1 MDSNDNFPSD
11 GKKRGPR
18 RKAQA
23 PESGT
28 PSAEPTGT
36 RNRVQS
42 RLAEEKAA
50 AEALAAAESS
60 APRRNGNGN
69 GKHLPEGSRGRATA
83 ARGGRGPHPFS
94 PLLSALQAAESGDF
108 SVRLS
113 GDSGDGVLDDI
124 AHAFNALVGRNAAFT
139 DEMVRVERVVGREGR
154 MGERVTLGDVR
165 GGWATSVSSIN
176 ALIGDLVLPT
186 TEVAR
191 VLVAVAEGDLTQK
204 MALEIDGQSVKGE
217 FLRIGTTVNTM
228 VDQLRAFASEVTR
241 VAKEVGSD
249 GKLGGQADV
258 RGVAGTWKDLTDNVN
273 IMASNLTAQVRNI
286 AEVSTAVARGDLSK
300 KITVDAKGEVL
311 ELKNTIN
318 TMVDQLNSFAAEVTR
333 VAKEVGS
340 DGKLGGQAEVKGV
353 AGTWKDLTDN
363 VNIMAS
369 NLTAQVRNIAEVTTA
384 VAKGDLSKKITV
396 DAKGEVLELKNT
408 INTMVD
414 QLNSFAAEVTRV
426 AKEVGTEGKLGGQA
440 DVKGVSGTW
449 KDLTDN
455 VNFMASNLTTQV
467 RGIVKVVTA
476 VANGDLSQKLQVP
489 SQGEIAALGATLN
502 NMTDTLNV
510 FAQQVTSVAR
520 TVGVEGKLGAQAQVP
535 GAAGTWKDLT
545 DNVNLM
551 ANNLT
556 AQVRNIA
563 EVTTS
568 VAKGDLSKKITVD
581 VKGEVLELKNTIN
594 TMVDQ
599 LNSFAAEVT
608 RVAKE
613 VGTDGKLGGQA
624 EVKGVAGTW
633 KDLTDNVNFMASN
646 LTTQVRNIALVTT
659 AVAKGD
665 LSKKITVDAKGEVL
679 QLKDTIN
686 TMVDQLNSFAAEVT
700 RVAREVGTHGKL
712 GGQAEVK
719 GVAGTWKDLTDNVN
733 IMASNLTTQ
742 VRGIAKVVT
751 AVANGDLTQRLK
763 VDAKGEV
770 AELADTIN
778 AMTETLSIFAQQVT
792 DVARTVGVEGK
803 LGAQAVVPGV
813 AGTWKD
819 LTNNVNLLANNLT
832 DQVRNIAEVTTA
844 VAKGDLSRKITVD
857 AKGEVLEL
865 KNTINTMVDQLRAFA
880 SEVTRVAKEVG
891 TEGKLGGQA
900 VVPGVSG
907 VWKDL
912 TDNVNFMASNL
923 TTQVRGIVKVVT
935 AVANGDLSQ
944 KLVVE
949 AKGEIAALADTINAM
964 TQTLSIFAQQVT
976 DVARTVGVEGKLG
989 AQAEVPG
996 VAGTWKD
1003 LTNNVNL
1010 LANNLTAQVRNIAEV
1025 STAVANGDLSKKIT
1039 VDAKGEVLQ
1048 LKDTINTMVDQLRAF
1063 ASEVTRVAKEVGTEG
1078 KLGGQ
1083 ADVKGVSGVWKDLT
1097 DNVNALTGNL
1107 TDQVRNIAKVT
1118 TAVANGDLS
1127 QKITVSV
1134 KGEVLELKNTINT
1147 MVDQLRAFASEV
1159 TRVAK
1164 EVGTEGKLGGQA
1176 DVKGVSGVWKDLTD
1190 NVNVLAGNLTDQVR
1204 NIAKV
1209 TTAVANGDLSQ
1220 KISVE
1225 ARGEILELKNT
1236 INTMVDQLRAFASEV
1251 TRVAKEVGTEGK
1263 LGGQAEVPGVAG
1275 TWKNLTDNVN
1285 SMASNLTAQVRN
1297 IALVTTAVA
1306 NGDLSKKITVDVK
1319 GEILELKNTINTMV
1333 DQLNSFAS
1341 EVTRVA
1347 KEVGTEGKLGGQA
1360 EVRGVSGTWKDLTDN
1375 VNSMARNL
1383 TTQVRGIVRV
1393 VTAVANGDLRQKLVV
1408 DAKGEVAALAETIN
1422 NMTDT
1427 LGTFAEQVST
1437 VAREVGVEGKLGGQA
1452 RVPGVAGT
1460 WKDLTDNVNFMASN
1474 LTTQVRGIVK
1484 VVTAVANGDLTQK
1497 LIVDAKGEV
1506 AALAET
1512 INSMTDTLGT
1522 FAEQVSTVAREVG
1535 IEGKLGG
1542 QARVPGARG
1551 TWRQLTDN
1559 VNQLAGTLTSQLR
1572 AISDVATAV
1581 TKGDLTRSITVS
1593 AEGEVAALKDNINQM
1608 IFNLRETTQKNQE
1621 QDWLKTNLAKF
1632 SGMMQGQK
1640 NLEAVS
1646 RLIMSE
1652 LTPLVGAHHGAFFL
1666 ADQEGTLPVLKLTS
1680 TYAYRERKNLSNR
1693 FRLGESLV
1701 GQCALEK
1708 KTILLTK
1715 VPTDYITISSG
1726 LGESSPLNIIVLPVL
1741 FEGEIKAVIELA
1753 SFHPFSAIHQIFL
1766 DQLTE
1771 SIGVVLNMIMANMR
1785 TEELLLQSQ
1794 SLTQELQSQSKEL
1807 TQQQEELKRTNTELE
1822 AQALELEEKA
1832 KQLEEQNTRVE
1843 EKNSEVELA
1852 RASLEEKAEQL
1863 TIISKYKSEFL
1874 ANMSHELRTPLN
1886 SLLIL
1891 AKLLSD
1897 NKEGNLSGKQVEYAN
1912 TIYSSGGDLLTLIN
1926 EILDLSKVEA
1936 GKMAVEPRDIFLNE
1950 LNQFVDRSFRPVA
1963 DQKNLQFNVELAQG
1977 APRSIRTDPQRLQQ
1991 VLKNLLSNA
2000 FKFTDAGS
2008 VKLVVKT
2015 AEKNVRLE
2023 HEVLRKSKRVIAFA
2037 VTDTGIGIPKDK
2049 QKLIFEAFQQADGST
2064 ARKYGGT
2071 GLGLSISREIA
2082 KLLGGEIHVDSE
2094 PGKGSTFTLY
2104 LPPEY
2109 VGPDD
2114 DAAPPST
2121 PPTSPILPTPSTP
2134 TPTPGRSA
2142 ESPSGSPVSYTPA
2155 PVADNAHVLDAALPP
2170 PMETLMA
2177 PVTIDDDR
2185 EHIRE
2190 GDRVLLIIE
2199 DDLKF
2204 ARIMMQMAR
2213 EKGFK
2218 VLVASRGDSGLS
2230 MANEYLPHAITLDIQ
2245 LPVVDGWSVMERLK
2259 RNPRTRHIPV
2269 HVISVMDKHQGNTQ
2283 GAFGYLTKPVSK
2295 EGLEHV
2301 FGQLA
2306 RFLERKERRLLV
2318 IEDDDVQRQ
2327 SLEKLLGEGD
2337 DVQVTAVGTGQE
2349 ALSKLEESEYDC
2361 LVIDLLL
2368 PDMDGS
2374 KLVEEVKT
2382 QARFRDLPIVVYT
2395 GKELSQKDEARLRR
2409 YTGSVILKSGPKSPD
2424 QLLGDTALFLHRLDQ
2439 NLPPRA
2445 RQALAQRHSS
2455 EDSELAGKKVLVVDD
2470 DMRNIF
2476 ALTSVLEN
2484 QGLKVSFA
2492 ENGRAAIES
2501 LRRDPEVD
2509 VVLMDIMM
2517 PEMDGYETMRAIRQD
2532 LQLSRLPIIAVTAKA
2547 LKDDREK
2554 CMAAGAS
2561 DYLPKPVDTDKL
2573 IELIRLWVNA

>member
-1 MDSNDNFPSD
+1 
-11 GKKRGPR
+11 
-18 RKAQA
+18 
-23 PESGT
+23 
-28 PSAEPTGT
+28 
-36 RNRVQS
+36 
-42 RLAEEKAA
+42 
-50 AEALAAAESS
+50 
-60 APRRNGNGN
+60 
-69 GKHLPEGSRGRATA
+69 
-83 ARGGRGPHPFS
+83 
-94 PLLSALQAAESGDF
+94 
-108 SVRLS
+108 
-113 GDSGDGVLDDI
+113 
-124 AHAFNALVGRNAAFT
+124 
-139 DEMVRVERVVGREGR
+139 MVRVERVVGREGR

-165 GGWATSVSSIN
+165 GGWATSVNSIN

-258 RGVAGTWKDLTDNVN
+258 KGVAGTWKDLTDNVN

-286 AEVSTAVARGDLSK
+286 AEVSTAVAKGDLSK

-311 ELKNTIN
+311 QLKDTIN

-340 DGKLGGQAEVKGV
+340 DGKLGGQAEVRGV

-363 VNIMAS
+363 VNFMAS
-369 NLTAQVRNIAEVTTA
+369 NLTTQVRNIAEVSTA
-384 VAKGDLSKKITV
+384 VARGDLSRKITV

-440 DVKGVSGTW
+440 EVRGVSGVW

-665 LSKKITVDAKGEVL
+665 LSKKISVDARGEVL
-679 QLKDTIN
+679 ELKNTIN

-733 IMASNLTTQ
+733 FMASNLTTQ

-751 AVANGDLTQRLK
+751 AVANGDLSQRLK

-844 VAKGDLSRKITVD
+844 VARGDLSRKITVD
-857 AKGEVLEL
+857 AKGEVMEL

-944 KLVVE
+944 KLIVE

-1083 ADVKGVSGVWKDLT
+1083 AEVKGVSGVWKDLT

-1393 VTAVANGDLRQKLVV
+1393 VTAVANGDLKQKLVV

-1484 VVTAVANGDLTQK
+1484 VVTAVANGDLGQK
-1497 LIVDAKGEV
+1497 LVVDAKGEV

-1522 FAEQVSTVAREVG
+1522 FAEQVTTVAREVG

-1666 ADQEGTLPVLKLTS
+1666 ADQEGNQPLLKLTS
-1680 TYAYRERKNLSNR
+1680 TYAYRERKNISNR
-1693 FRLGESLV
+1693 FRLGEGLI

-1708 KTILLTK
+1708 KTILLTR
-1715 VPTDYITISSG
+1715 VPADYITISSG

-1741 FEGEIKAVIELA
+1741 FEGEVKAIIELA

-1843 EKNSEVELA
+1843 EKNLEVERA
-1852 RASLEEKAEQL
+1852 RSSLEEKAEQL

-1897 NKEGNLSGKQVEYAN
+1897 NKDGNLSGKQVEYAN
-1912 TIYSSGGDLLTLIN
+1912 TIYASGGDLLTLIN

-1936 GKMAVEPRDIFLNE
+1936 GKMQVEPRDILLTD

-1963 DQKNLQFNVELAQG
+1963 DQKNLSFTVELAPNT
-1977 APRSIRTDPQRLQQ
+1977 PRSIRTDPQRLQQ
-1991 VLKNLLSNA
+1991 ILKNLLSNA
-2000 FKFTDAGS
+2000 FKFTDTGS
-2008 VKLVVKT
+2008 VKMVVKS
-2015 AEKNVRLE
+2015 AENHVRLD
-2023 HEVLRKSKRVIAFA
+2023 HDVLRKAKRVIAFA
-2037 VTDTGIGIPKDK
+2037 VTDTGIGIAKDK

-2104 LPPEY
+2104 MPPEY
-2109 VGPDD
+2109 VGPEDD
-2114 DAAPPST
+2114 GVIPSSPPT
-2121 PPTSPILPTPSTP
+2121 PLTPTSPPPA
-2134 TPTPGRSA
+2134 PGRQA
-2142 ESPSGSPVSYTPA
+2142 VEPVSPPVQAYTPP
-2155 PVADNAHVLDAALPP
+2155 PVAENAHVLDAALPP
-2170 PMETLMA
+2170 PVDTQLA
-2177 PVTIDDDR
+2177 PLSVDDDR

-2204 ARIMMQMAR
+2204 ARIMAQMAR

-2245 LPVVDGWSVMERLK
+2245 LPVVDGWSVLERLK

-2269 HVISVMDKHQGNTQ
+2269 HIISVMDKHQGNTQ

-2306 RFLERKERRLLV
+2306 RFLERKERRLLLV
-2318 IEDDDVQRQ
+2318 EDDDVQRD
-2327 SLEKLLGEGD
+2327 SLNKLLGEGE
-2337 DVQVTAVGTGQE
+2337 DVVVTAVPTGQE
-2349 ALSKLEESEYDC
+2349 ALRTLEKGEYDC

-2368 PDMDGS
+2368 PDMDGT

-2382 QARFRDLPIVVYT
+2382 QPRFRDLPIVVYT
-2395 GKELSQKDEARLRR
+2395 GKELTPKDEARLKR

-2439 NLPPRA
+2439 NLSPRA
-2445 RQALAQRHSS
+2445 RQALAQRDAGH
-2455 EDSELAGKKVLVVDD
+2455 DTELAGKKVLVVDD

-2484 QGLKVSFA
+2484 HGLQVTFA
-2492 ENGRAAIES
+2492 ENGRAAIEA
-2501 LRRDPEVD
+2501 LRKQPDVD